1 MVRGE
6 LQSSRGLPI
15 VDGAARM
22 CIGTDRVHGTVDSA
36 PAVLNVLSPEMSPMC
51 GGVSACGSAGH
62 SSPRDN
68 QLVDLVDSVQEC
80 NEAADVVR
88 IEEKKKNTDSGKEP
102 NSTGTVSKEDEKPP
116 KKTAEDGNET
126 QSKQLV
132 VPGYLLWRDLKYQN
146 MQLKSLEEKRPER
159 HGRKQR
165 GKKVLNEPSCII
177 RREPF
182 LKTSYDKL
190 LAPLNGAYLLIAA
203 VLVFGGSWACCMFRK
218 KRQHDGI
225 PYQELEMGLPE
236 SMAATEVETAQR
248 WDQGW
253 DSD

>member
-1 MVRGE
+1 
-6 LQSSRGLPI
+6 
-15 VDGAARM
+15 M

-51 GGVSACGSAGH
+51 GGVSACGSAGVSGRSH
-62 SSPRDN
+62 STEDN
-68 QLVDLVDSVQEC
+68 ENGLVDLVDSVQEC

-88 IEEKKKNTDSGKEP
+88 IGGQVDSVNRLFNEVYITKEEKKKNTDSGKEP

-146 MQLKSLEEKRPER
+146 MQLKRADLHLLNCFQINIPLTTSETGELLL
-159 HGRKQR
+159 R
-165 GKKVLNEPSCII
+165 GKETGTTRKETE
-177 RREPF
+177 RKE
-182 LKTSYDKL
+182 
-190 LAPLNGAYLLIAA
+190 A